1 MNSTKATLIGLL
13 AVVSWSAVIGLFR
26 RMSELYSSI
35 GNATLTYTVAAI
47 LLLLLQGLPKLSR
60 FSPRYL

>member
-13 AVVSWSAVIGLFR
+13 AVVSWSTVIGLFR

-60 FSPRYL
+60 FSSRYL

>member
-26 RMSELYSSI
+26 RMSELYGAI
-35 GNATLTYTVAAI
+35 GNATLTTVAAI
-47 LLLLLQGLPKLSR
+47 LLLLLQGLPKLSW